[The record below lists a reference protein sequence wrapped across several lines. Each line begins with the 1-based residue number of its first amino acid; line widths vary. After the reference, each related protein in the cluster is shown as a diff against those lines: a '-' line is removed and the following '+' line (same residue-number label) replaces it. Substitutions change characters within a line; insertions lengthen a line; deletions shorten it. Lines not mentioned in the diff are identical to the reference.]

1 MQVVEKV
8 FRNWELEE
16 EKEDRK
22 QKEQE
27 SRELRRE
34 ERQEKNLHRILATV
48 VRETR
53 EPSRIVPGNQ
63 REPLAKDQCIC
74 CKEKG
79 HWARDCPP
87 KKGSYVPDRKLVGP
101 KVLAIQEDS
110 DSE

>member
-48 VRETR
+48 ERLE
-53 EPSRIVPGNQ
+53 NQ
-63 REPLAKDQCIC
+63 
-74 CKEKG
+74 
-79 HWARDCPP
+79 
-87 KKGSYVPDRKLVGP
+87 VG
-101 KVLAIQEDS
+101 
-110 DSE
+110 